1 MLGFR
6 SGEGVPV
13 LEAAKQGNGSGS
25 PLANALTLDS
35 ATTLATNCVL
45 IGHYDKADPRKEVS

>member
-1 MLGFR
+1 M
-6 SGEGVPV
+6 PV